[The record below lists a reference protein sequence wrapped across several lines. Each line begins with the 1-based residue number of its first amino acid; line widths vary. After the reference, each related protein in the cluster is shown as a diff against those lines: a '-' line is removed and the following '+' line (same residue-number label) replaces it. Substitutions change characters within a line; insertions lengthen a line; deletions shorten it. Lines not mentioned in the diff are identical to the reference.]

1 MYNNDRKKIKS
12 DHILTGG
19 NCILDITQRDIAIYL
34 TEVKEAIKNDRYKI
48 ERHYNRQDNIDLFL
62 AYIIDEKKAKEILL
76 SLTTIDFSEVLQ
88 NEHKGYE
95 DELLYV
101 FGKDVELLKR
111 MGHGSKTISL
121 YIKLNKLDNCYV
133 IVVSFHEQK
142 YPIKYYFK

>member
-1 MYNNDRKKIKS
+1 MYNDDRKKIKS

-19 NCILDITQRDIAIYL
+19 NCILDITPRDIAIYL

-48 ERHYNRQDNIDLFL
+48 ERNYNRQDNIDLFL

>member
-1 MYNNDRKKIKS
+1 MYNDDRKKIKS

-19 NCILDITQRDIAIYL
+19 NCILDITQSDIAIYL

-48 ERHYNRQDNIDLFL
+48 ERNYNRQDNIDLFL

>member
-1 MYNNDRKKIKS
+1 M
-12 DHILTGG
+12 
-19 NCILDITQRDIAIYL
+19 DITQRDIAIYL

-48 ERHYNRQDNIDLFL
+48 ERNYNRQDNIDLFL